1 MNNKGFVLVES
12 IVVSVFVLALFT
24 FIIANILPLIGEYDK
39 VRNYDSIESIYDAH
53 MIRKMILKSDEQR
66 VTNLVSL
73 PSEGYYLF
81 EGQDICLYLSNIYY
95 CKKLLSRDYLDVNKI
110 IITDYVISDDF
121 VKKSSQFDRTLR
133 EYIGQMQRYN
143 NTGLSPTQYNYERR
157 LIISFN
163 DGRVVNIELLLDG
176 APGGATC

>member
-12 IVVSVFVLALFT
+12 IITSVFVLALFT
-24 FIIANILPLIGEYDK
+24 FIIINILPLIGEYDK
-39 VRNYDSIESIYDAH
+39 KRDYDSIESIYDAH

-81 EGQDICLYLSNIYY
+81 EGTDICLYLSNVNY
-95 CKKLLSRDYLDVNKI
+95 CKKLLSRDYLDVDKI
-110 IITDYVISDDF
+110 IITDYVVSDAFVEKSKDF
-121 VKKSSQFDRTLR
+121 NRTLKD
-133 EYIGQMQRYN
+133 YIDQMQRYN
-143 NTGLSPTQYNYERR
+143 NTGLSPTEYNYERR

-176 APGGATC
+176 SSGGATC